1 MPAGRCLQIFAIL
14 PAFMQHEKMFC
25 EETTALPKLPAP
37 APNLRACPLRRAVH
51 CLKL

>member
-25 EETTALPKLPAP
+25 EEI
-37 APNLRACPLRRAVH
+37 VSQFEI
-51 CLKL
+51 